1 MFREVDFAAVA
12 TSLGAVGR
20 RVTRPRDFAP
30 ALEEALAADRLTVLD
45 VVTDIQAEC
54 PWGA

>member
-1 MFREVDFAAVA
+1 MVREVDFAALA
-12 TSLGAVGR
+12 TSLGAAGR

-30 ALEEALAADRLTVLD
+30 ALEEALESDRLTVLD
-45 VVTDIQAEC
+45 VVTDIEAEC